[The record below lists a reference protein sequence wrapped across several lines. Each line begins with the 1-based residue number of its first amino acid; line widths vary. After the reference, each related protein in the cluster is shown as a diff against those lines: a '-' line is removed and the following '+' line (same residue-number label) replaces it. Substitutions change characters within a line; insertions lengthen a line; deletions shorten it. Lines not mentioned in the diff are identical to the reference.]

1 LQTTTKEKGGVYV
14 LCPLSYVTGGTEAL
28 HQLVDAI
35 NGCGGQAC
43 IVYYI
48 GSRLGIRAP
57 KPLKFRVYDAPL
69 ATQVKDI
76 PENQIVVPE
85 VDSHLLS
92 LFRNCKK
99 SLWWLSFNHFSQD
112 VFHFDS
118 SIFHYCQSRYVHSKL
133 KERGILNLAMLSDY
147 IHLRKRQKSESKHDM
162 ITYSVVK
169 SKGNYHGLID
179 ELSLKYEVHE
189 IKGLSSKKINQ
200 ILGRSKVFLDFGPQ
214 PGKDRLP
221 REAASHDNVVL
232 TTKEG
237 AAHHFEDVGIDIEFK
252 CLDSLNL
259 QELTDLIKDCVVNYD
274 DKIKS
279 QKPYREQ
286 VKKDKAVFTSEVK
299 ELFDL
304 NGTYKSRI
312 KTNLHLIDFF
322 ENVFVTFGLSDI
334 GWRLTRIA
342 YRIL

>member
-1 LQTTTKEKGGVYV
+1 M

-35 NGCGGQAC
+35 NGCGGQSN

-57 KPLKFRVYDAPL
+57 KPLKFRVYNAPL
-69 ATQVKDI
+69 ATRVRDI

-92 LFRNCKK
+92 LFTNCKK
-99 SLWWLSFNHFSQD
+99 SIWWLSFNHFSQD

-118 SIFHYCQSRYVHSKL
+118 STIHYCQSRYVYNEL
-133 KERGILNLAMLSDY
+133 KERGISNLAMLSDY
-147 IHLRKRQKSESKHDM
+147 IHLRDQQKLESKFDV

-169 SKGNYHGLID
+169 SKGEYMSLID
-179 ELSLKYEVHE
+179 ELSLHYEVYE
-189 IKGLSSKKINQ
+189 IKGLSSKKVKQ
-200 ILGRSKVFLDFGPQ
+200 VLGRSKVFLDFGPQ

-221 REAASHDNVVL
+221 REAASLNNLVL
-232 TTKEG
+232 TTNQG
-237 AAHHFEDVGIDIEFK
+237 AAHYFEDIGIDVEFK
-252 CLDSLNL
+252 CLDSLNFE
-259 QELTDLIKDCVVNYD
+259 ELIDLIEDCVVNYD
-274 DKIKS
+274 NKIHN
-279 QKPYREQ
+279 QKAYREQ
-286 VKKDKAVFTSEVK
+286 IKNDKAIFTAEVR

-304 NGTYKSRI
+304 KGTYRSRM
-312 KTNLHLIDFF
+312 KTNLDLIDFF
-322 ENVFVTFGLSDI
+322 ENVFVTFGLSNI
-334 GWRLTRIA
+334 GWLLTRIA

>member
-1 LQTTTKEKGGVYV
+1 M

-35 NGCGGQAC
+35 NGCGGKAY

-48 GSRLGIRAP
+48 GSRLGVRAP
-57 KPLKFRVYDAPL
+57 KPLKLQVYDAPVV
-69 ATQVKDI
+69 TSVKDV

-92 LFRNCKK
+92 LFANCRK
-99 SLWWLSFNHFSQD
+99 SIWWLSFNHFGQG
-112 VFHFDS
+112 VFHFDAN
-118 SIFHYCQSRYVHSKL
+118 IIHYCQSRYVHSEL
-133 KERGILNLAMLSDY
+133 KVRGISNLAMLSDY
-147 IHLRKRQKSESKHDM
+147 IHLRERQKPVSKLDM

-169 SKGNYHGLID
+169 SKNNYQGLID
-179 ELSLKYEVHE
+179 ELSLKYKVLE

-221 REAASHDNVVL
+221 REAASHDNIVL
-232 TTKEG
+232 TTNQG
-237 AAHHFEDVGIDIEFK
+237 AARHFEDIGIDNEFK
-252 CLDSLNL
+252 CLDSINL
-259 QELTDLIKDCVVNYD
+259 QELTDFIEDCVVNYN

-286 VKKDKAVFTSEVK
+286 IKMDKAVFTSEVK

-304 NGTYKSRI
+304 KRTYISHV
-312 KTNLHLIDFF
+312 KTNLAVIHFL
-322 ENVFVTFGLSDI
+322 ENAFVTLGLSNI
-334 GWRLTRIA
+334 GWQLTRIV

>member
-1 LQTTTKEKGGVYV
+1 V

-28 HQLVDAI
+28 HQLVDVI
-35 NGCGGQAC
+35 NGCGGEAY

-48 GSRLGIRAP
+48 GSRIGVRAP
-57 KPLKFRVYDAPL
+57 KPLKFQVYDAPL
-69 ATQVKDI
+69 ITRVTDN

-92 LFRNCKK
+92 LFTNCKK
-99 SLWWLSFNHFSQD
+99 SIWWLSFNHFSQGE
-112 VFHFDS
+112 FQFDR
-118 SIFHYCQSRYVHSKL
+118 SIIHYCQSRYVHSKL

-147 IHLRKRQKSESKHDM
+147 IHLRKRQKSESKQDM

-169 SKGNYHGLID
+169 SKGDYQGLID
-179 ELSLKYEVHE
+179 KLSVKYEVHE

-221 REAASHDNVVL
+221 REAASHYNVVL

-237 AAHHFEDVGIDIEFK
+237 AAHNSEDVGIDIEFK

-259 QELTDLIKDCVVNYD
+259 EELTDLIEDCVVNYD
-274 DKIKS
+274 DRIKS

-286 VKKDKAVFTSEVK
+286 IEKDKSVFISEVK
-299 ELFDL
+299 ELFEL
-304 NGTYKSRI
+304 SRTYKSRL
-312 KTNLHLIDFF
+312 KTNLDLIDYF
-322 ENVFVTFGLSDI
+322 ENVFVNIGLSNI